1 MNLMMRVELMKWY
14 VMIGLLVVGIQ
25 ALVLSLQ
32 LDKLLEQSLI

>member
-1 MNLMMRVELMKWY
+1 MMRVELMKWY
-14 VMIGLLVVGIQ
+14 AMIGLLVVGIQ